1 MGELATCSAPNT
13 RVSKGNLR
21 KELQELSPSTLR
33 FFFFLFALALGASKF
48 LLPWIWVCDFAAL
61 LMGLLQREPHVR
73 QKSTSL
79 IDHSVRF
86 SAQELNVTASTDAK
100 KLMGASQQKGMG

>member
-1 MGELATCSAPNT
+1 MRELATCSAPNT

-33 FFFFLFALALGASKF
+33 FFLALALGESKF

-73 QKSTSL
+73 QKATSL